1 MIRDNKSNAL
11 LNTDLK
17 ELNSYKIERN
27 KTRKLENLRQ
37 EVTEI
42 RTLINRVIDRI
53 EKIENR

>member
-17 ELNSYKIERN
+17 ELNNYKIQRN
-27 KTRKLENLRQ
+27 RERKLENLRH